1 LTFQGGLNHDGS
13 VEPETAENREV
24 SRLLLPAEAAGR
36 LGVDVRTLA
45 NWDRAGK
52 ITAQSTLGGH
62 RRYRESEVTALAAR
76 RAEAAA

>member
-1 LTFQGGLNHDGS
+1 MES
-13 VEPETAENREV
+13 ETAENLEV

-36 LGVDVRTLA
+36 LGVDTRTLA

-52 ITAQSTLGGH
+52 ITARRIPGGH
-62 RRYRESEVTALAAR
+62 RRYRESEITALAAE

>member
-1 LTFQGGLNHDGS
+1 VAS
-13 VEPETAENREV
+13 VEPETTENREV

-52 ITAQSTLGGH
+52 ITSQPTLGGH
-62 RRYRESEVTALAAR
+62 RRYRESEVAALAAKR
-76 RAEAAA
+76 VAA

>member
-1 LTFQGGLNHDGS
+1 MRT
-13 VEPETAENREV
+13 VEPETAETPET

-52 ITAQSTLGGH
+52 ITAQPTLGGH
-62 RRYRESEVTALAAR
+62 RRYRESEVTALASG
-76 RAEAAA
+76 RAEAVA